1 MCCKHDP
8 LETPVLSE
16 VFSSLV
22 PLRWRGA
29 QACQDA
35 AHHTS
40 LEVVW
45 HRLVLLYR
53 FIMQKNI

>member
-8 LETPVLSE
+8 LEKPVLSE
-16 VFSSLV
+16 VVSSLV

-29 QACQDA
+29 KACHGA

-40 LEVVW
+40 LEVACR
-45 HRLVLLYR
+45 RLVLLYR
-53 FIMQKNI
+53 FIMQKSI